1 MPNHNT
7 KPRMSSRPISI
18 RNLRARVYRMHM
30 ESLQL
35 YRDLEAHPNKHHVD
49 AFQPGRRVCRQILS
63 GTQQCPKRASRKE
76 SVMLNQHPQ
85 YDEARNIKDPVE
97 RWVALALCFTT
108 VTWIKDYRSPNND
121 SSSPRTLDFYIP
133 EWDTYIECKR
143 FHTDRVDDQMRHIEN
158 FIVIQ
163 GIGAANMFYAALQSA
178 TKRGIS
184 EHRKGGI
191 A

>member
-49 AFQPGRRVCRQILS
+49 AFNRV
-63 GTQQCPKRASRKE
+63 AE
-76 SVMLNQHPQ
+76 
-85 YDEARNIKDPVE
+85 YAD
-97 RWVALALCFTT
+97 
-108 VTWIKDYRSPNND
+108 
-121 SSSPRTLDFYIP
+121 
-133 EWDTYIECKR
+133 
-143 FHTDRVDDQMRHIEN
+143 
-158 FIVIQ
+158 
-163 GIGAANMFYAALQSA
+163 IGAANMFYAALQSA